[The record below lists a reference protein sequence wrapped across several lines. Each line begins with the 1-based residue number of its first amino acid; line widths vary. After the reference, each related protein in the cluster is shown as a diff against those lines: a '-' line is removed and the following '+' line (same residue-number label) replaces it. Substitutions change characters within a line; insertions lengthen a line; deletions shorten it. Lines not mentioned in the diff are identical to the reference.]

1 MIKFSLAIATA
12 VCALFPNVV
21 AAEAASPTRG
31 YQAKLMPSGQVCIR
45 TTASSEVRRLGV
57 PLGQTR
63 CQLPAR
69 WAADGLGVELGGTR
83 IN

>member
-1 MIKFSLAIATA
+1 MIKFSLILATA
-12 VCALFPNVV
+12 VCALFPTV
-21 AAEAASPTRG
+21 AAGASPAPG
-31 YQAKLMPSGQVCIR
+31 YSAKLMPSGQVCVR
-45 TTASSEVRRLGV
+45 PTTTNQVRRLGV

-69 WAADGLGVELGGTR
+69 WAADGLGVELGGAR

>member
-1 MIKFSLAIATA
+1 MIKFGLVFATA
-12 VCALFPNVV
+12 VCALFPNV
-21 AAEAASPTRG
+21 AAASPAPG
-31 YQAKLMPSGQVCIR
+31 YSAKLMPSGQVCIR
-45 TTASSEVRRLGV
+45 PTSRGEVRRLGV

-69 WAADGLGVELGGTR
+69 WAADGLGVELGGAR